1 MTPTPI
7 TADDILDFWF
17 EETDPKHW
25 YQASHAFDAT
35 VRRRFGKTIE
45 AEARRY
51 EAGDHPWLATTDGA
65 FALILLFD
73 QFTRNVWRGSN
84 VAFSC
89 DPLALDVARR
99 MIARGLDWAI
109 PDERRAFVYMPFM
122 HSEDLADQELCI
134 AYAEE
139 RLSDPST
146 ARHARLHRDVIA
158 RFGRFP
164 YRNKALGRDS
174 TEAERVY
181 LESGGYAPGQIE
193 SAKSS

>member
-7 TADDILDFWF
+7 TADDILTFWF
-17 EETDPKHW
+17 HETEPKYW
-25 YQASHAFDAT
+25 YKASHAFDAK
-35 VRRRFGKTIE
+35 VRRRFGPAIE

-51 EAGDHPWLATTDGA
+51 REGGHPWLATVDGSL
-65 FALILLFD
+65 ALILLFD

-99 MIARGLDWAI
+99 MIAQGLDWAV

-134 AYAEE
+134 AYAED

-146 ARHARLHRDVIA
+146 ARHARLHRDVIL

-164 YRNKALGRDS
+164 YRNKALGRES
-174 TEAERVY
+174 TQGERVY

-193 SAKSS
+193 SAKKS

>member
-7 TADDILDFWF
+7 TADDILAFWF
-17 EETDPKHW
+17 DEIEPKHW
-25 YQASHAFDAT
+25 YQASHEFDAM

-51 EAGDHPWLATTDGA
+51 KEGDHPWLATAQGSL
-65 FALILLFD
+65 ALILLFD
-73 QFTRNVWRGSN
+73 QFSRNVWRGSN

-89 DPLALDVARR
+89 DPLALDVARTL
-99 MIARGLDWAI
+99 IERGLDWAI
-109 PDERRAFVYMPFM
+109 PDEHRAFVYMPFM
-122 HSEDLADQELCI
+122 HSEDLTDQELCVT
-134 AYAEE
+134 YAEE

-146 ARHARLHRDVIA
+146 ARHARLHRDVIV

-164 YRNKALGRDS
+164 YRNQALGRES
-174 TEAERVY
+174 TEGERVY